1 MTVKI
6 SELPNLQV
14 GQLTSVS
21 SIVPVVANLGAQITT
36 YSTSMAN
43 VKTYVETGNL
53 SITGTLT
60 TAGAAEFQDN
70 VTIVGGLVV
79 GGNITTSGSNNLI
92 ISDNI
97 IELHVANTANIS
109 EPWTLDDGK
118 DIGIRFH
125 WYGTQDESAA
135 LVFSHDERAFEFY
148 DTGALGANTFTGNS
162 YGPIKA
168 GEITLVNTTP
178 TTGNATGSFQTYG
191 GAAVT
196 GNLWVGG
203 LSTLTGN
210 ITAPGNLALTGTAT
224 VGGRVLATGNIVTP
238 ARMSTGNLNVNTF
251 ATVGTTLV
259 AGGNTTV
266 AALTVNGSATV
277 GTTLGVTGNA
287 NLGGATISGS
297 TTIGSTLGVTG
308 IIRGA
313 SIQNT
318 PIGTTTEAAGK
329 FTTLITTSTATI
341 GGFTQVAGNV
351 NPSANATYDL
361 GSLTFRWANIFASGT
376 VTANA
381 TYALY
386 ADLAE
391 KYIPDQYYDPGT
403 VVVFG
408 GEQEITVTDQQGDT
422 RVAGAIST
430 EPAYLMNNGEENG
443 LAVALRGK
451 IPVKVIGSVNKGDLL
466 ITSNVAGYATAA
478 KFYKP
483 DPHAV
488 FAKSLERDDS
498 EGARVIWAVIL

>member
-21 SIVPVVANLGAQITT
+21 SVVPVVANLGSTITT

-60 TAGAAEFQDN
+60 TAGVAEFQDN
-70 VTIVGGLVV
+70 VTIIGGLVV
-79 GGNITTSGSNNLI
+79 SGNVTYSGANNLV
-92 ISDNI
+92 ISDNV
-97 IELHVANTANIS
+97 IELHVANAANVS
-109 EPWTLDDGK
+109 EPWTVDDGK

-125 WYGTQDESAA
+125 WYGSQDESAA
-135 LVFSHDERAFEFY
+135 LVMSHDERYLEWY
-148 DTGALGANTFTGNS
+148 DSGALGANVFSGNS
-162 YGPIKA
+162 YGTFKA
-168 GEITLVNTTP
+168 GGGIFANNTP
-178 TTGNATGSFQTYG
+178 TTGNATGSLQSYG

-196 GNLWVGG
+196 GNLWVGS
-203 LSTLTGN
+203 LTTLTGN
-210 ITAPGNLALTGTAT
+210 TSASNISLTGTAT

-259 AGGNTTV
+259 TGGNTTV

-329 FTTLITTSTATI
+329 FTTLTTTGIVTI
-341 GGFTQVAGNV
+341 GGTTTVTGNV
-351 NPSANATYDL
+351 NPSADVTYYLGNASNKWET
-361 GSLTFRWANIFASGT
+361 IFANT
-376 VTANA
+376 ITANA
-381 TYALY
+381 TTALY

-408 GEQEITVTDQQGDT
+408 GEQEITITDQQGDT
-422 RVAGAIST
+422 RVAGALST
-430 EPAYLMNNGEENG
+430 EPAYLMNDGQENG
-443 LAVALRGK
+443 VAVALRGK
-451 IPVKVIGSVNKGDLL
+451 IPVKVVGSVNKGDLL

-483 DPHAV
+483 DPNAV
-488 FAKSLERDDS
+488 FAKSLVRDDS
-498 EGARVIWAVIL
+498 TEPRVIWAVIV

>member
-6 SELPNLQV
+6 SELPNLEV

-21 SIVPVVANLGAQITT
+21 SIVPVVANLGATITT

-60 TAGAAEFQDN
+60 TAGSAEFQNN
-70 VTIVGGLVV
+70 VTVLGGLVV
-79 GGNITTSGSNNLI
+79 AGNITTSGSNNLI

-109 EPWTLDDGK
+109 EPWTVDDGK

-148 DTGALGANTFTGNS
+148 NTGALGANTFTGNS

-168 GEITLVNTTP
+168 GEITLVNATP

-266 AALTVNGSATV
+266 AALTVNSSATV
-277 GTTLGVTGNA
+277 GSTLGVTGNA
-287 NLGGATISGS
+287 NVSGATIAQSATIG
-297 TTIGSTLGVTG
+297 TTLGVGSTLRAG
-308 IIRGA
+308 

-318 PIGTTTEAAGK
+318 PIGNATAATGR
-329 FTTLITTSTATI
+329 FTTLTTTGIASI
-341 GGFTQVAGNV
+341 GADTTVTGNV
-351 NPSANATYDL
+351 NPLSSNTYTLGNLTNQWDYLYANAIQANAT
-361 GSLTFRWANIFASGT
+361 T
-376 VTANA
+376 
-381 TYALY
+381 ALY

-391 KYIPDQYYDPGT
+391 KYVPDQYYDPGT

-443 LAVALRGK
+443 IPVALRGK
-451 IPVKVIGSVNKGDLL
+451 IPVKVVGSVNKGDLL

>member
-6 SELPNLQV
+6 SELPNLEV

-21 SIVPVVANLGAQITT
+21 SIVPVVANLGATITT

-60 TAGAAEFQDN
+60 TAGAAEFQNN
-70 VTIVGGLVV
+70 VTVLGGLVV
-79 GGNITTSGSNNLI
+79 AGNITTSGSNNLI

-97 IELHVANTANIS
+97 IELHVANAANVS
-109 EPWTLDDGK
+109 EPWTVDDGK

-135 LVFSHDERAFEFY
+135 LVFSHDERALEWY
-148 DTGALGANTFTGNS
+148 DTGALGGNTFTGNS
-162 YGPIKA
+162 YGTIKA
-168 GEITLVNTTP
+168 GEMVLVNATP
-178 TTGNATGSFQTYG
+178 TTGNATGSLQSHG

-287 NLGGATISGS
+287 NLGGATVSGS

-329 FTTLITTSTATI
+329 FSTLITTGISTI
-341 GGFTQVAGNV
+341 GADVTVTGNV
-351 NPSANATYDL
+351 NPSADVTYYLGNASNKWET
-361 GSLTFRWANIFASGT
+361 IFANT
-376 VTANA
+376 ITANA
-381 TYALY
+381 TTALY

-408 GEQEITVTDQQGDT
+408 GAQEITVTDQQGDT

-443 LAVALRGK
+443 VPVALRGK
-451 IPVKVIGSVNKGDLL
+451 IPVKVVGSVNKGDLL

-488 FAKSLERDDS
+488 FAKSLVRDDS
-498 EGARVIWAVIL
+498 DGPRVIWAVIL

>member
-1 MTVKI
+1 V
-6 SELPNLQV
+6 
-14 GQLTSVS
+14 
-21 SIVPVVANLGAQITT
+21 
-36 YSTSMAN
+36 
-43 VKTYVETGNL
+43 
-53 SITGTLT
+53 
-60 TAGAAEFQDN
+60 
-70 VTIVGGLVV
+70 
-79 GGNITTSGSNNLI
+79 
-92 ISDNI
+92 
-97 IELHVANTANIS
+97 
-109 EPWTLDDGK
+109 DDGK

-135 LVFSHDERAFEFY
+135 LVFSHDERALEWY
-148 DTGALGANTFTGNS
+148 DTGALGGNTFTGNS
-162 YGPIKA
+162 YGTIKA
-168 GEITLVNTTP
+168 GEMVLVNATP
-178 TTGNATGSFQTYG
+178 TTGNATGSLQSHG

-329 FTTLITTSTATI
+329 FTTLITTGSYVTL
-341 GGFTQVAGNV
+341 GGDTTVTGNV
-351 NPSANATYDL
+351 NPSADVTYYLGNASNKWET
-361 GSLTFRWANIFASGT
+361 IFANT
-376 VTANA
+376 ITANA
-381 TYALY
+381 TTALY

-408 GEQEITVTDQQGDT
+408 GAQEITVTDQQGDT

-443 LAVALRGK
+443 VPVALRGK
-451 IPVKVIGSVNKGDLL
+451 IPVKVVGSVNKGDLL

-488 FAKSLERDDS
+488 FAKSLVRDDS
-498 EGARVIWAVIL
+498 DGPRVIWAVIL